1 MKCFERDKR
10 PVCNEE
16 CSRIKKEKEEVHL
29 ALLHSLNILSCY
41 QFSYECYVLNY
52 LTSLYAN
59 YACTLFQEKARKL
72 AEAMAEEERIKEAER
87 EALLR
92 RIQGQPKKRKSRKT
106 KETATTKSSLLMK
119 HKFKIIIATALI
131 IAIGAVVIAVLS
143 NLA

>member
-1 MKCFERDKR
+1 M
-10 PVCNEE
+10 
-16 CSRIKKEKEEVHL
+16 

-41 QFSYECYVLNY
+41 QFSCECYVLNY
-52 LTSLYAN
+52 LKSLYAN

-72 AEAMAEEERIKEAER
+72 AEAVAEEERAKEAER

-92 RIQGQPKKRKSRKT
+92 RIQGQPKKRKSRKM

-119 HKFKIIIATALI
+119 HKFKIIIAIALI

-143 NLA
+143 DLA

>member
-1 MKCFERDKR
+1 
-10 PVCNEE
+10 
-16 CSRIKKEKEEVHL
+16 
-29 ALLHSLNILSCY
+29 
-41 QFSYECYVLNY
+41 
-52 LTSLYAN
+52 
-59 YACTLFQEKARKL
+59 
-72 AEAMAEEERIKEAER
+72 MAEEERVKEAER

-119 HKFKIIIATALI
+119 HKFKIIVTIALI